1 MVSKVVLDVPHLI
14 LKESCEVARK
24 VLPLK
29 KKSDSRGEIKYFVC
43 VFSANKWQRL
53 ILNLSL
59 EMFPSHGAVLFI
71 PRIPTVVLQR

>member
-29 KKSDSRGEIKYFVC
+29 KNQTVEERLSILC
-43 VFSANKWQRL
+43 VFFQLTSGRD
-53 ILNLSL
+53 
-59 EMFPSHGAVLFI
+59 
-71 PRIPTVVLQR
+71 